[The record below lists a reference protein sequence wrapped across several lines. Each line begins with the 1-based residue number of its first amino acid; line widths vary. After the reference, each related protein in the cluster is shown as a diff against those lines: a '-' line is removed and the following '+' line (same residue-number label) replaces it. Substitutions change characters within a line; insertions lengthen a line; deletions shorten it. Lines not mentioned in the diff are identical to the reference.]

1 MHATGIANTNNEATW
16 LFMVIMRKGM
26 QILFLNFFGTR
37 AALLARNFIYIQKLF
52 MENNN
57 KTTEVLN
64 DLIQINND
72 RINGYERALNEL
84 KDEDNDLRALFTNFI
99 DQSRQIKMALG
110 KEVQVLGKDMDTGT
124 TASGKIYR
132 AWMDVKAL
140 FSGHSRHAVLENCE
154 FGEDA
159 AQKAYKTAL
168 ETEGLP
174 AYIFALLNKQKAELK
189 TAHDEVKALRDQEKY
204 TEA

>member
-1 MHATGIANTNNEATW
+1 MHATGIANTNKEATW
-16 LFMVIMRKGM
+16 LFIVIMRKGM
-26 QILFLNFFGTR
+26 QILFLNFFGTS
-37 AALLARNFIYIQKLF
+37 AALLARNFIYIGKLF
-52 MENNN
+52 MENTN

-64 DLIQINND
+64 DLVQINND
-72 RINGYERALNEL
+72 RINGYERALKEL
-84 KDEDNDLRALFTNFI
+84 KDEDGDLRALFTNFI

-140 FSGHSRHAVLENCE
+140 FSGHNRKAVLENCE